1 MNDNEIK
8 VLIADDHALMRM
20 GLRALLDTQRDIAVL
35 GEATD
40 GADALRKTARLRPD
54 IVIMDIMMP
63 GTDGIAATQQLSERH
78 PDVRILVL
86 TTSTSSDDLSRAL
99 KAGAAGAILKS
110 EANAKLLA
118 AIRAIARREQSV
130 SPEVSAMIAKDPP
143 ADELSPRQQEILFAL
158 SRGLTNK
165 EIATSLDCSPE
176 SVKDRINAIC
186 TKLGAANR
194 TEAVAIA
201 LRKQL
206 LKI

>member
-1 MNDNEIK
+1 MNDSKIK

-20 GLRALLDTQRDIAVL
+20 GLRALLDTQRDIEVL

-40 GADALRKTARLRPD
+40 GADALRKTARLKPD

-110 EANAKLLA
+110 EANANLLA
-118 AIRAIARREQSV
+118 AIRAIACGEQSV

-143 ADELSPRQQEILFAL
+143 ADELSPRQHEILIAM

-194 TEAVAIA
+194 TEAVTIA
-201 LRKQL
+201 LRKHL